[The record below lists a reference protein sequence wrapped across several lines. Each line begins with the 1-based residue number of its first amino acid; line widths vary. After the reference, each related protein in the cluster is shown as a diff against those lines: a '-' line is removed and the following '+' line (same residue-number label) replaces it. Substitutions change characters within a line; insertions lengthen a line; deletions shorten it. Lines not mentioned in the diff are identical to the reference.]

1 MKNKLKGKNGLKVK
15 RVSRFKNKVESSLRV
30 GSCRRQNLS
39 GESVKTGEKKV
50 RRKLLLFFL
59 FSVKIKRFL

>member
-15 RVSRFKNKVESSLRV
+15 RVSRFKYNKVESNSE
-30 GSCRRQNLS
+30 GFCRQNLS
-39 GESVKTGEKKV
+39 VESVKTRYKKV
-50 RRKLLLFFL
+50 RRKLLFL